1 MHSLKPITLDLKPAV
16 DRLFEIE
23 NSRSADFCF
32 GNVYMWD
39 KRFKQSVTLC
49 GDRLVTLLHR
59 KGEQFFAFPVGKNKV
74 VVNGLPD
81 PGGLFRAPAVFIRH
95 ERVDSMHIFWSLLIV
110 SSEVSNSP
118 RVRKSFER
126 ESAVTSESMRFSAPP
141 EISTYW
147 KP

>member
-59 KGEQFFAFPVGKNKV
+59 KSELFFAFPVAE
-74 VVNGLPD
+74 GLT
-81 PGGLFRAPAVFIRH
+81 AVASFFIY
-95 ERVDSMHIFWSLLIV
+95 
-110 SSEVSNSP
+110 P
-118 RVRKSFER
+118 RLRKKEL
-126 ESAVTSESMRFSAPP
+126 
-141 EISTYW
+141 
-147 KP
+147 K

>member
-59 KGEQFFAFPVGKNKV
+59 RGELFP
-74 VVNGLPD
+74 
-81 PGGLFRAPAVFIRH
+81 
-95 ERVDSMHIFWSLLIV
+95 
-110 SSEVSNSP
+110 
-118 RVRKSFER
+118 
-126 ESAVTSESMRFSAPP
+126 SAA
-141 EISTYW
+141 EISVRALNLCRAYAAGTRS
-147 KP
+147 PCASAAFARNTFLS